1 MPKQPRRPR
10 AIKRGTDAEPE
21 RVASRIITAHL
32 DLRQAGLFDLPA
44 TWIAPAIPSLVVG
57 RPEVRFGLC
66 RLSAAT
72 LAAPE
77 TDGHQGA
84 TARCDNCD
92 LRLTQAPRQEPPIVH
107 DCSDESRTGAN

>member
-44 TWIAPAIPSLVVG
+44 TWIAPAIPTLV
-57 RPEVRFGLC
+57 RE
-66 RLSAAT
+66 
-72 LAAPE
+72 
-77 TDGHQGA
+77 
-84 TARCDNCD
+84 
-92 LRLTQAPRQEPPIVH
+92 APRGPIWPLSIVGPQRWPPQKPMDIKARPPVATIAI
-107 DCSDESRTGAN
+107 CA